1 MKVDQNRFFKSIF
14 KPNKSTKKKKKI
26 KLKQSSNQN
35 KSQNLKHVLKKI
47 KVPQK
52 TNLHKQASFEKPFF
66 FKKPLNGT
74 LKQTERK

>member
-47 KVPQK
+47 KVP
-52 TNLHKQASFEKPFF
+52 
-66 FKKPLNGT
+66 
-74 LKQTERK
+74 